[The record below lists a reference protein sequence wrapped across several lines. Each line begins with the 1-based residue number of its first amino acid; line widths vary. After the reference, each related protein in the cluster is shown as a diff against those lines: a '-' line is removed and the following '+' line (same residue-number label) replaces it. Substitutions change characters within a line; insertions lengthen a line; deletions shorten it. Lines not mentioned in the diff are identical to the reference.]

1 MSGSIAEKL
10 QRDFQEFLSLP
21 SVQQIK
27 TNVQTTKESTQE
39 SNIENIFGLIANLFK
54 ECNEWLGEFQ
64 NQPTFVVT
72 DANKNKTMTM
82 FACVPTNQH
91 IPSELFF
98 QQKAKK
104 KLQQNPVIRDYF
116 YRLASFSDC
125 EYLLAPILT
134 LLLQSKGIHATCHT
148 TTEHCLSTFPLLRM
162 VTGRNKDDTV
172 QYKDVHMTAFIDQN
186 TGERFSLC
194 IVLNES
200 NEQKTVV
207 NLTELFAMG
216 NTQIDIHTKPS
227 NQTRLSSTLC
237 QQTDPYFQLFLW
249 SKKLQRNA
257 ATETDGQTFV
267 NNLLAY
273 IVKKTE

>member
-1 MSGSIAEKL
+1 MSKSVAEKL

-27 TNVQTTKESTQE
+27 TNVQTTKESTQ
-39 SNIENIFGLIANLFK
+39 SNIESIFDLTATLFT
-54 ECNEWLGEFQ
+54 ECNEWFGEFQ

-98 QQKAKK
+98 QQKAKE
-104 KLQQNPVIRDYF
+104 KLEQNPVIRDYF

-125 EYLLAPILT
+125 EYLIAPILT
-134 LLLQSKGIHATCHT
+134 FLLQSKGIQATCHT

-162 VTGRNKDDTV
+162 VTGRNNDDTV

-200 NEQKTVV
+200 EEEKTVV

-216 NTQIDIHTKPS
+216 NTQLDIHTKPA
-227 NQTRLSSTLC
+227 NQTRLRSTLC
-237 QQTDPYFQLFLW
+237 TQTDPFFQLFLW

-257 ATETDGQTFV
+257 ATEKDGQQLV
-267 NNLLAY
+267 KNLLAY